1 MNFMTISKSVIL
13 AAVCCCSF
21 ALTSCDNDDDS
32 GKSMKLNATKVVL
45 GVGAT
50 QTVTAS
56 NCTTPLTAKSAAES
70 VATAT
75 VDKSTIT
82 VKGVAAGSTTVVV
95 TDNAKQTATIAVTV
109 NEVLSFDKTSLEV
122 EANKEGVINVTSG
135 TAPYTAA
142 VKDKTIA
149 SATVTDKTITIKGL
163 KAGKTTITITD
174 NKKVTGSIAVTVK

>member
-21 ALTSCDNDDDS
+21 ALTSCDNDDDN

-82 VKGVAAGSTTVVV
+82 VKGVKAGSTTIVV

-135 TAPYTAA
+135 IAPYTVE

-149 SATVTDKTITIKGL
+149 SATVSDKAITIKGL

-174 NKKVTGSIAVTVK
+174 SKKVTGSIAVTVK